1 MRAATCDTATAAP
14 SPTLQRR
21 LVVTWQHP
29 IERSISPV
37 AMLQYD
43 GEHYTFNYIAGALKV
58 DGFRPFLGFPDL
70 YQRYIS
76 ERLFPL
82 FAQRAMTPRR
92 PDFTRW
98 VHRLGLTDDAT
109 PWEQIARSGGRRHG
123 DTIQLFPVPEIAHG
137 RMDCHFLVHG
147 IRHIP
152 EEPLTVAGHAVHLTY
167 PSLEEHLAG
176 LRAGDRLA
184 LHDEPDNDY
193 NPRAIL
199 TTTTDAAP
207 LGWVPDLLL
216 DAIHDIP
223 DRNTIEVTAAAV
235 NGPEAGWH
243 LRLLAHLQAQ
253 VPQDFQ
259 VFTTPRW
266 DSLAPH

>member
-1 MRAATCDTATAAP
+1 MRDTATAVL
-14 SPTLQRR
+14 SPTLRRR

-29 IERSISPV
+29 IERNISPV

-43 GEHYTFNYIAGALKV
+43 GELYTFHYIAGALQV

-70 YQRYIS
+70 YRHYTS

-82 FAQRAMTPRR
+82 FAQRAMTARR

-98 VHRLGLTDDAT
+98 VHRLGLSDDAT

-123 DTIQLFPVPEIAHG
+123 DAIQLFPVPEIAHK
-137 RMDCHFLVHG
+137 RMDCDFLVHG

-152 EEPLTVAGHAVHLTY
+152 EEPRTVAGHAVHLSY
-167 PSLEEHLAG
+167 LALEEHLAS
-176 LRAGDRLA
+176 LHAGDRLA
-184 LHDEPDNDY
+184 LHNEPDNGY

-199 TTTTDAAP
+199 ITADDAP
-207 LGWVPDLLL
+207 VGWVSDLLSE
-216 DAIHDIP
+216 AIHNVP
-223 DRNTIEVTAAAV
+223 DRSSIKVTAAVV

-243 LRLLAHLQAQ
+243 LRLLAHLSAQ
-253 VPQDFQ
+253 VPHDFQ
-259 VFTTPRW
+259 VFATPQW
-266 DSLAPH
+266 DNLARH

>member
-1 MRAATCDTATAAP
+1 MRAATCDTATAVL

-29 IERSISPV
+29 IERNISPV
-37 AMLQYD
+37 AMLQFD
-43 GEHYTFNYIAGALKV
+43 GEHYTFHYIAGALKV

-70 YQRYIS
+70 YQRYTS

-98 VHRLGLTDDAT
+98 VHRLGLSDDAT

-123 DTIQLFPVPEIAHG
+123 DAIQLFPVPEIARG
-137 RMDCHFLVHG
+137 RMDCDFLVHG

-152 EEPLTVAGHAVHLTY
+152 EEPRTVAGHAVHLTY
-167 PSLEEHLAG
+167 PILEEHLAG
-176 LRAGDRLA
+176 LHTGDRLA

-193 NPRAIL
+193 NHRAIL
-199 TTTTDAAP
+199 TTTTDDAP

-216 DAIHDIP
+216 DAIHDVP
-223 DRNTIEVTAAAV
+223 ERSTIKVTAAVV

-243 LRLLAHLQAQ
+243 LRLLAHLSAQ

-259 VFTTPRW
+259 VFTTPQW
-266 DSLAPH
+266 DSLAHH

>member
-1 MRAATCDTATAAP
+1 MRAATCDTAAAVP

-29 IERSISPV
+29 VERNISPV

-43 GEHYTFNYIAGALKV
+43 GQHYNFHYIAAALNV
-58 DGFRPFLGFPDL
+58 TGFRPFLGFPDL
-70 YQRYIS
+70 YRHYSSQ
-76 ERLFPL
+76 RLFPL

-98 VHRLGLTDDAT
+98 VHRLGLSDDAT

-123 DTIQLFPVPEIAHG
+123 DAIQLFPVPQIAHG
-137 RMDCHFLVHG
+137 HMDCHFLVHG

-152 EEPLTVAGHAVHLTY
+152 SKPRTVAGHSVHLTQAV
-167 PSLEEHLAG
+167 LEEHLAG
-176 LRAGDRLA
+176 LHVGDHLA
-184 LHDEPDNDY
+184 LHDEPDNDK

-199 TTTTDAAP
+199 TTTTDDAP

-216 DAIHDIP
+216 DAIHDVP
-223 DRNTIEVTAAAV
+223 DRNTIDVTAAVV

-243 LRLLAHLQAQ
+243 LRLLAHLTAQ

-266 DSLAPH
+266 DSLAQC